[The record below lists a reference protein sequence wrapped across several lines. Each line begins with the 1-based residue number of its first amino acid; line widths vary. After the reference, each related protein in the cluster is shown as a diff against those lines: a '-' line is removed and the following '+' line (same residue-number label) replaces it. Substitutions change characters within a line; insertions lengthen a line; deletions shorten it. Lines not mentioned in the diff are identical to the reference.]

1 MVKMPIRFLRI
12 NRDVAIWTAPVEL
25 FCEVSNEVRARSP
38 FPYTF
43 YYGYTNGWLGYLMTD
58 EEIPFG
64 GYETTVTPFKP
75 GAAQNLIEH
84 VMSHLEGPLR
94 AP

>member
-1 MVKMPIRFLRI
+1 
-12 NRDVAIWTAPVEL
+12 
-25 FCEVSNEVRARSP
+25 
-38 FPYTF
+38 
-43 YYGYTNGWLGYLMTD
+43 MTD